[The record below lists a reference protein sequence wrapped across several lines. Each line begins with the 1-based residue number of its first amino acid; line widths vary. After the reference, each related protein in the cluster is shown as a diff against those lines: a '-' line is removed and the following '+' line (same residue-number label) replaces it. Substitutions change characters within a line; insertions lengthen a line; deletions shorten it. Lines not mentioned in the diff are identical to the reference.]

1 MSPSHPFSS
10 LILENKQTQKNPL
23 KKLRWSMN
31 KWTNEWMNAAFL
43 STVLGSCIIPSATE
57 PVEGPFRTG
66 KVSFSTYCHSWFI
79 SQIKLLASLSRWP
92 DDLGCHVFIQAKW
105 LVLWNISIG
114 MTHKRPSLGKKE
126 KFFLLGHLI
135 TQQSQ
140 SSDSCK
146 NAPEHTDVNPINLA
160 LLFNMN
166 NQENGTISKHS
177 GEHATLKHSCMIK
190 RWLIKLER
198 I

>member
-1 MSPSHPFSS
+1 MNEWIQPSSPLSLDHVSS
-10 LILENKQTQKNPL
+10 LQPL
-23 KKLRWSMN
+23 S
-31 KWTNEWMNAAFL
+31 
-43 STVLGSCIIPSATE
+43 G
-57 PVEGPFRTG
+57 VEGPFRTG
-66 KVSFSTYCHSWFI
+66 RVSFSTYCHSWFI

-114 MTHKRPSLGKKE
+114 VTHKRPSLGKKE
-126 KFFLLGHLI
+126 KSFLLGHLI

-146 NAPEHTDVNPINLA
+146 KMLPGILMSTQSILA

-166 NQENGTISKHS
+166 DQEKGTISKHS
-177 GEHATLKHSCMIK
+177 GARTRYIK
-190 RWLIKLER
+190 A
-198 I
+198 